1 MEQRLI
7 LHASRMGQRS
17 RQFRHFIKKL
27 GCKRKQTLHF
37 TLVHDTMAR
46 KPVLPTSQSKT
57 RAMTLHKPMKKL
69 ERRLSRITLLTRT
82 KQKVPLLRKNDEGY
96 AVFMTV
102 NYREQARGDFQA
114 VRAHF
119 IDVDL
124 NKISEMLPTR
134 EEAEQRLQEL
144 QADPVEQIESVTV
157 TRTKQGRY
165 RLLAQRGKRRVRQL
179 KQKFLAKHRKLIRG
193 AMIVETKN
201 GFHIYW
207 TIRNG
212 SISRFVSIQQ
222 ALARKFNSDPKIT
235 DLTRVMRVPGF
246 YHRKNPASPYLVRVK
261 RWGRK
266 QSFTQPE
273 LIRKLGLSL

>member
-1 MEQRLI
+1 MEQRLH
-7 LHASRMGQRS
+7 LHASRMQLRS
-17 RQFRHFIKKL
+17 RQFRQFIRKL
-27 GCKRKQTLHF
+27 GCKRSQTLFF

-46 KPVLPTSQSKT
+46 KPVLPVSRSKA
-57 RAMTLHKPMKKL
+57 RAMTLHKPMNQL

-82 KQKVPLLRKNDEGY
+82 NKPVPLMRKNDAGY

-102 NYREQARGDFQA
+102 NHRKQAGGDFQA

-124 NKISEMLPTR
+124 NKIAEWLSTS
-134 EEAEQRLQEL
+134 EEAERRMQEL
-144 QADPVEQIESVTV
+144 QADPVEQVESVTV
-157 TRTKQGRY
+157 TLTGQGRY
-165 RLLAQRGKRRVRQL
+165 RLLAQRGRRRVRQL
-179 KQKFLAKHRKLIRG
+179 KRKFLAKHRKRVRG

-207 TIRNG
+207 PVRKGTIG
-212 SISRFVSIQQ
+212 RFVSIQQ
-222 ALARKFNSDPKIT
+222 ALVRKFNSDPKIT
-235 DLTRVMRVPGF
+235 DLARVMRVPGF

-266 QSFTQPE
+266 RPFTQAE
-273 LIRKLGLSL
+273 LIRRLSLSL